1 METCFRFLINVDQCL
16 NMSNFDIFFY
26 KLESQHKFHLN
37 QVQLFGDS
45 FGTSLRHAVSDIRM
59 YLDKYPYHVG
69 DYQLIVAMRGTYKK
83 RSDVWEETMLYRL
96 LQLTFELRRSR
107 IFINSQESAEKALN
121 LIMLYDADFSTEL
134 PKLGD
139 YLTSPRFQADCALFL
154 RHIGIDDPHIDY
166 ATLKKKLMDYGL
178 REQRDPAVLDL
189 LKRFLLAQDNSHE
202 FYEESDY
209 SSLYHFDTEQ
219 AHEPDL
225 VAELMPFLKDQF
237 LHYHVFEA
245 LIDRNNRRHNILSLL
260 RVVEF
265 INKDTDRGPTVQGDC
280 AMVSLAQRCKE
291 NWEAVW
297 HDTTLEQRY
306 STMLRQYQ
314 ATLHNAQTD
323 LERPK
328 FSSPTAKTLPEEDI
342 PRERELFYTE
352 GIFSSNDPEKQ
363 GIDLRNILEKFIS
376 NKFSVRSMMQ
386 DWDGVYQRLK
396 KSLDR
401 MDYELKCYAEDLSHQ
416 YSAVLDERKRD
427 TSAWKNS
434 FYIAQPGT
442 EKQIRHLEYERDQ
455 RLRQLKSPHMTPSL
469 KFQDQLNMENELE
482 QQNLNIRFFIRCIR
496 NVTAVNFLLLV
507 IVAIALTLVHYT
519 LLQPYVYQ
527 TGTALGWYVAY
538 LGILFALM
546 LLFWRMP
553 YLYFRRKIKTCIV
566 RLQQA
571 MDKYIKGYF
580 EKADQFGHY
589 INLLNQLDY
598 ITRYHRLLQQAHRTT
613 NRLAQGYLWHKVQ
626 VQHHLDK
633 LQFFQ
638 GLIELSDVTDIDENS
653 HRNIPAINGDRVNDV
668 IDSPI
673 YWPQG

>member
-69 DYQLIVAMRGTYKK
+69 DYQLIVAMRGMYKK
-83 RSDVWEETMLYRL
+83 RSDNWEETMLYRL
-96 LQLTFELRRSR
+96 LQLNFELRRSR

-139 YLTSPRFQADCALFL
+139 YMTSCRFQTDCALFL
-154 RHIGIDDPHIDY
+154 RHIGIADPHIDY

-178 REQRDPAVLDL
+178 RDQRDPAVLDL
-189 LKRFLLAQDNSHE
+189 LKRFLLAQDSSHE
-202 FYEESDY
+202 FYDQTEED
-209 SSLYHFDTEQ
+209 SLYHFDAEQ

-265 INKDTDRGPTVQGDC
+265 INMSTDRGPTVQGDC

-291 NWEAVW
+291 NWDKVW
-297 HDTTLEQRY
+297 QDTTLEQRY

-314 ATLHNAQTD
+314 ATLTNAQVD
-323 LERPK
+323 LDHPTL
-328 FSSPTAKTLPEEDI
+328 SSPTAKNLPEEDI
-342 PRERELFYTE
+342 PRERELFNND
-352 GIFSSNDPEKQ
+352 GIFAGSDSDKQ
-363 GIDLRNILEKFIS
+363 SIDMHGILDKFINS
-376 NKFSVRSMMQ
+376 KFTAHTMTQ
-386 DWDGVYQRLK
+386 DWNAVYQKLK
-396 KSLDR
+396 KGLES
-401 MDYELKCYAEDLSHQ
+401 MDHDLKCYAEDLSHQ
-416 YSAVLDERKRD
+416 YSSVLDERKRD
-427 TSAWKNS
+427 TSGWKNS
-434 FYIAQPGT
+434 FDLAQPDT
-442 EKQIRHLEYERDQ
+442 EKQIRHIEYERDQ
-455 RLRQLKSPHMTPSL
+455 RLQLLKSPHMTPSL

-482 QQNLNIRFFIRCIR
+482 QQNLNIRFYSRCIHT
-496 NVTAVNFLLLV
+496 VTAVNFLLLV
-507 IVAIALTLVHYT
+507 ILTMAYTLVHYT
-519 LLQPYVYQ
+519 VLQPYVYQ
-527 TGTALGWYVAY
+527 NSDSLLYYLMY
-538 LGILFALM
+538 LGILVILM

-553 YLYFRRKIKTCIV
+553 YLYFRRKIKKCIEL
-566 RLQQA
+566 LQKS
-571 MDKYIKGYF
+571 MDKYISGYF
-580 EKADQFGHY
+580 EKADQFCTY

-598 ITRYHRLLQQAHRTT
+598 ITRYHRLLKQAHHTT
-613 NRLAQGYLWHKVQ
+613 NKLAQGYLWHKVQ
-626 VQHHLDK
+626 VQHHLEK
-633 LQFFQ
+633 LHFFQ
-638 GLIELSDVTDIDENS
+638 GLIDLSDASDIDESS
-653 HRNIPAINGDRVNDV
+653 HRNIPAINGDRVSDV